1 MASSVDPRS
10 VGPAPRVLV
19 VDDEPTVLDVFREY
33 LASEGYEVTA
43 VESGED
49 AVNVL
54 GRVRPDVIL
63 TDLNL
68 PGLSGLDV
76 MRQARTADPEVA
88 VIVVTGHASA
98 SSAIDALRQ
107 GAYDYV
113 TKPPDLYDVGQIVQ
127 RAIASR
133 RLREDNR
140 RLLAELQ
147 MKNEILSRHEQ
158 ELVERVRLATWQM
171 QRLYDV
177 GNEIG
182 ANLDLVTRLGV
193 ITGKAAEMTGAAAAA
208 VFLRQEE
215 SEPFHLAS
223 THGLDGEG
231 RPALPSSL
239 PAATVVLAPTGEPSI
254 CRWKPGGSDSPTGLA
269 NGATSDFSA
278 ALLVPMA
285 ASGQI
290 TGMLL
295 LLGTK
300 GFTSDD
306 EKFIALYATQAT
318 IFIRNSQLFEHTKSL
333 DRLKSEFVAVVSHEI
348 RTPLTSVKGALELL
362 GDDRY
367 FRNTEQQGKLL
378 TIAHANAERLLLLIN
393 DILDFSKLENASLPM
408 TIEPVQLEPILQQAV
423 HNLRTMI
430 EERNIVVDLE
440 LATGLP
446 DLMLDPS
453 RITQVVTNLL
463 SNAMKFSPGEGHI
476 EILAERW
483 QGLVRVGV
491 RDHGEGISP
500 QDLPKLFRKFSQIDS
515 GPTRKVGG
523 TGLGL
528 VICKGI
534 VEQHGGTI
542 WVESTH
548 GEGST
553 FYFTLPISERGVGEV
568 GPAALTSGTSEN
580 RNAA

>member
-1 MASSVDPRS
+1 VSTNPDSGTA
-10 VGPAPRVLV
+10 AAATARVLV
-19 VDDEPTVLDVFREY
+19 VDDERTVLDVFHDY
-33 LASEGYEVTA
+33 LASEGYQVTPVA
-43 VESGED
+43 SGEE
-49 AVNVL
+49 AVRVL
-54 GRVRPDVIL
+54 GEVKPDVIL

-76 MRQARTADPEVA
+76 MRQARTVDPEVA

-140 RLLAELQ
+140 RLVAELQ
-147 MKNEILSRHEQ
+147 TKNEILRQHEQ
-158 ELVERVRLATWQM
+158 VLKERVRVATEQM

-182 ANLDLVTRLGV
+182 ANLELAPRIGV
-193 ITGKAAEMTGAAAAA
+193 ITQKAAELTAAAAA
-208 VFLRQEE
+208 ALYLRQEE
-215 SEPFHLAS
+215 GEPFHLAC
-223 THGLDGEG
+223 THGVDLE
-231 RPALPSSL
+231 AL
-239 PAATVVLAPTGEPSI
+239 PAALPPSASSGEFALTRWRAGAGDAPQGI
-254 CRWKPGGSDSPTGLA
+254 PGDGSRF
-269 NGATSDFSA
+269 NA
-278 ALLVPMA
+278 ALLVPLA

-290 TGMLL
+290 TGVLV
-295 LLGTK
+295 LLGAHG
-300 GFTSDD
+300 GFTADD
-306 EKFIALYATQAT
+306 EKFITLYATQAT

-362 GDDRY
+362 SDERY
-367 FRNTEQQGKLL
+367 FRNSEQQTKLL

-393 DILDFSKLENASLPM
+393 DILDFSKLENAALPM
-408 TIEPVQLEPILQQAV
+408 TIEPTRIEPILQQAV

-430 EERNIVVDLE
+430 EERRIVVDMQ
-440 LATGLP
+440 LAGDLP
-446 DLMLDPS
+446 ELMLDPG

-463 SNAMKFSPGEGHI
+463 SNALKFSPGEGRI
-476 EILAERW
+476 EIRAERW
-483 QGLVRVGV
+483 QGLVRVSV
-491 RDHGEGISP
+491 SDHGEGISP

-515 GPTRKVGG
+515 GSTRKVGG

-528 VICKGI
+528 VICKGL

-542 WVESTH
+542 GVESTY

-553 FYFTLPISERGVGEV
+553 FYFTLPVSER
-568 GPAALTSGTSEN
+568 PANETIGSSDGTAV
-580 RNAA
+580 AA

>member
-1 MASSVDPRS
+1 LTTAPDSKLA
-10 VGPAPRVLV
+10 PARVLV

-33 LASEGYEVTA
+33 LASDGHDVTPA
-43 VESGED
+43 CSGEE
-49 AVNVL
+49 ALQFLATVK
-54 GRVRPDVIL
+54 PDVIL

-68 PGLSGLDV
+68 PGLSGLEV
-76 MRQARTADPEVA
+76 MRRARAADPEVA
-88 VIVVTGHASA
+88 VIVITGHASA

-127 RAIASR
+127 RAIAGR

-158 ELVERVRLATWQM
+158 ELSERVRVATQQM

-182 ANLDLVTRLGV
+182 ANLDLAMRLGV
-193 ITGKAAEMTGAAAAA
+193 ITQKAAELTGAAAAA
-208 VFLRQEE
+208 VFLRSEENETFYLAASHGIE
-215 SEPFHLAS
+215 SEAKS
-223 THGLDGEG
+223 GGL
-231 RPALPSSL
+231 PASL
-239 PAATVVLAPTGEPSI
+239 PATIPQDLNASEPSI
-254 CRWKPGGSDSPTGLA
+254 WRWRAGQNDAPVSLPLG
-269 NGATSDFSA
+269 NGTSFEA
-278 ALLVPMA
+278 ALLVPMS
-285 ASGQI
+285 ASGQV
-290 TGMLL
+290 TGLL
-295 LLGTK
+295 LLLRDAG
-300 GFTSDD
+300 GFTVDD
-306 EKFIALYATQAT
+306 EKFITLYATQAT
-318 IFIRNSQLFEHTKSL
+318 ILIRNSQLYEHTKSL
-333 DRLKSEFVAVVSHEI
+333 DRLKSDFVAVVSHEI

-367 FRNTEQQGKLL
+367 FRNSEQQGKLL

-408 TIEPVQLEPILQQAV
+408 TIEAVSLEPVLQQAV

-430 EERNIVVDLE
+430 EERRIAVDLTV
-440 LATGLP
+440 ASDLP
-446 DLMLDPS
+446 EMMLDPA

-463 SNAMKFSPGEGHI
+463 SNAMKFSPGDSRI
-476 EILAERW
+476 EIVAERW
-483 QGLVRVGV
+483 QGMVRVGV
-491 RDHGEGISP
+491 RDHGEGISS
-500 QDLPKLFRKFSQIDS
+500 QDLPKLFHKFSQIDS
-515 GPTRKVGG
+515 GSTRKVGG

-553 FYFTLPISERGVGEV
+553 FYFTLPMTEQKSAGEAV
-568 GPAALTSGTSEN
+568 ATEARDAA
-580 RNAA
+580 